1 MSAPVSSSGPVPV
14 PALGARIRTL
24 RLQREL
30 SLRALARAVGV
41 SASLIS
47 QIETGKSQPS
57 VSTLYAITQALGTSI
72 EDVFEAEGIEDA
84 GEAKAGE
91 ANAGE
96 ADDISGAEENGGAK
110 ETDAAEQSGGA
121 EESGG
126 AGKAREVSRERPGP
140 TASAVVAEALLPTP
154 GHGTAPLVRP
164 AEREVLRLES
174 GVTWERLGHVPG
186 THVDFL
192 LVTYAPGG
200 SSSGTGHLMRH
211 TGVEHGYLI
220 EGELTLTL
228 GFDEYLLRAGD
239 ATSFPSGIPHR
250 YRNEGERPAVGVWF
264 VFANDALWPRP
275 DAPA

>member
-1 MSAPVSSSGPVPV
+1 MQGCELVFRRTVERAVFSIAVRSAGREVAVSVP
-14 PALGARIRTL
+14 PLGARIRAL
-24 RLQREL
+24 RLRRGL

-41 SASLIS
+41 SASLVS

-57 VSTLYAITQALGTSI
+57 VSTLYAITQALGTSVD
-72 EDVFEAEGIEDA
+72 DVFEADETGELEAA
-84 GEAKAGE
+84 GEAGVAGE
-91 ANAGE
+91 A
-96 ADDISGAEENGGAK
+96 GA
-110 ETDAAEQSGGA
+110 DAAG
-121 EESGG
+121 
-126 AGKAREVSRERPGP
+126 
-140 TASAVVAEALLPTP
+140 AVVAEALLPTP
-154 GHGTAPLVRP
+154 GHGTGPLVRP
-164 AEREVLRLES
+164 AAREVLRLES

-264 VFANDALWPRP
+264 VYANDALWPRP
-275 DAPA
+275 GATT